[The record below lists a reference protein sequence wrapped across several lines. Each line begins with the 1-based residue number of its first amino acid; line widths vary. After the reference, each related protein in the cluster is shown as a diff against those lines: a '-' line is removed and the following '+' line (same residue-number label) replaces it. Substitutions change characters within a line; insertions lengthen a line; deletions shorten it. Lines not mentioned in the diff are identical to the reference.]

1 MRKCKS
7 DFAMYSGLEEEG
19 IQVFNKQSGRENP
32 KGSCRENEMNSES
45 KLLTDTFDVLH
56 VYKKNQKLQ
65 ISNSSEESSQGRLE
79 LVRIPDLKIDEYF
92 ANNLQISIDHLD
104 LSEKP
109 IYIRTDVKSFSNMD
123 HILIP
128 RKLSNHALFKDVNIE
143 EPRDTMIEGSSS
155 SSSSITSIDG
165 WNRVP
170 NTTISQNQFAEY
182 VNSRPKTFS
191 GTINNIINNLFE
203 NPEGRMTNLQ
213 RVTIV
218 LFAMFEA
225 YRTIIS
231 SFLTVFV
238 PQNCGGYSCTI
249 LQNIIPKDDLE
260 VVAISFNTF
269 MAFYF
274 CALFTIERLRE
285 NIVKENLLMDK
296 SLPTDKEYL
305 VKMLSEIHMN
315 RLSEILEYTRVYR
328 TFAQVLLVLFFI
340 NAGIS
345 CVVIQKN
352 YLNNTSITVF
362 ITNTFFMINRIHK
375 ALKITSS
382 GEYNVY
388 SAYRADHLI
397 YNRYRGEW
405 LQDEIS
411 AKV

>member
-1 MRKCKS
+1 M
-7 DFAMYSGLEEEG
+7 
-19 IQVFNKQSGRENP
+19 
-32 KGSCRENEMNSES
+32 
-45 KLLTDTFDVLH
+45 
-56 VYKKNQKLQ
+56 
-65 ISNSSEESSQGRLE
+65 
-79 LVRIPDLKIDEYF
+79 
-92 ANNLQISIDHLD
+92 
-104 LSEKP
+104 
-109 IYIRTDVKSFSNMD
+109 
-123 HILIP
+123 
-128 RKLSNHALFKDVNIE
+128 
-143 EPRDTMIEGSSS
+143 
-155 SSSSITSIDG
+155 
-165 WNRVP
+165 
-170 NTTISQNQFAEY
+170 
-182 VNSRPKTFS
+182 
-191 GTINNIINNLFE
+191 
-203 NPEGRMTNLQ
+203 
-213 RVTIV
+213 
-218 LFAMFEA
+218 
-225 YRTIIS
+225 
-231 SFLTVFV
+231 
-238 PQNCGGYSCTI
+238 
-249 LQNIIPKDDLE
+249 
-260 VVAISFNTF
+260 
-269 MAFYF
+269 
-274 CALFTIERLRE
+274 FTIERLRE